1 MAHGTWNVDVHGVLG
16 LKKRKVNSMHEL
28 DIVPL
33 KLHSVGCGINS
44 QGMVYTMLGED
55 VKTKLTAYDWENGI
69 HINDIEPD
77 GDWMIALSAE
87 DRRAI
92 NEMSASPTVS
102 FILKSDFK
110 INDPRYRPCYDC
122 RGAHFCVKDGE

>member
-44 QGMVYTMLGED
+44 QGMVYTMLASD
-55 VKTKLTAYDWENGI
+55 ITPYDWKNGI

-102 FILKSDFK
+102 FILKIRFQNKRSSLS
-110 INDPRYRPCYDC
+110 
-122 RGAHFCVKDGE
+122 AL